1 MIKFKSKDSEIIEDP
16 IFLGNISKDFSES
29 NMKKKMDCMGLFI
42 TLVLIIMLLQLIL
55 Y

>member
-29 NMKKKMDCMGLFI
+29 NMKKKWIVWVC
-42 TLVLIIMLLQLIL
+42 LLL
-55 Y
+55 